1 MDSGSATTTAAPLGH
16 KDKLVVIIGATGAG
30 KSRLSID
37 LATHFPSCFEV
48 INSDKNSGLQGTRHH
63 HQQDS
68 ISRPPWSSPPPPRP
82 VRSARWGAHPSRVST
97 TRRSSRF
104 RHYFSAESARACR
117 WVQLSSTRPPR
128 RPVRTGCRCLPR
140 LRRHIVGAQS
150 AKNRQGDINPE
161 KAAIVPELRRYG
173 GAALEDIYT
182 RFEPVDME
190 GVY

>member
-1 MDSGSATTTAAPLGH
+1 MDSGPATTTAAPLGH

-82 VRSARWGAHPSRVST
+82 VRSARWGAHP
-97 TRRSSRF
+97 
-104 RHYFSAESARACR
+104 
-117 WVQLSSTRPPR
+117 
-128 RPVRTGCRCLPR
+128 
-140 LRRHIVGAQS
+140 
-150 AKNRQGDINPE
+150 
-161 KAAIVPELRRYG
+161 
-173 GAALEDIYT
+173 
-182 RFEPVDME
+182 
-190 GVY
+190 